1 MKEKG
6 SFECNSHAVMNV
18 IEISLSFLSLIN
30 YLFNKSMLFNVGHTK
45 FHDDHDVIRKKVHL

>member
-45 FHDDHDVIRKKVHL
+45 FHDDHDVIRKR